1 MPIAEGKGNRHMRV
15 SEILTDSMLQVMD
28 ETALKFFGRT
38 PRDAVEK
45 GECVGCSRKV
55 DLTMHPHRLY
65 RYRICGMC
73 NECQHDWM
81 PDLFNDD
88 KYAAVGTVIAPEDRV
103 KKQTKDM
110 RFLKS
115 RSTLLKHWHVM
126 ENTTIKVL
134 QKRTKLNA
142 STIMTQIKYMMK
154 QKEVNEILVSG
165 RQTFTLMKEVEDELS
180 EV

>member
-1 MPIAEGKGNRHMRV
+1 MPIGEGKGNRHMRV
-15 SEILTDSMLQVMD
+15 SEILTDSMMQVMD
-28 ETALKFFGRT
+28 ETALRFFGRT
-38 PRDAVEK
+38 PKDAVEK
-45 GECVGCSRKV
+45 GECVGCSEKV
-55 DLTMHPHRLY
+55 DITMHPHRLE

-73 NECQHDWM
+73 SECQYDWM
-81 PDLFNDD
+81 PDLFQEE
-88 KYAAVGTVIAPEDRV
+88 VGTVIAPEDRV

-134 QKRTKLNA
+134 QKRSKLNA

-154 QKEVNEILVSG
+154 RKEVNEILVSG

-180 EV
+180 EM

>member
-1 MPIAEGKGNRHMRV
+1 MLRMPIGEGKGNRHMRV
-15 SEILTDSMLQVMD
+15 SEILTDSMMQVMD
-28 ETALKFFGRT
+28 ETALRFFGRT
-38 PRDAVEK
+38 PKDAVEK
-45 GECVGCSRKV
+45 GECVGCSEKV
-55 DLTMHPHRLY
+55 DITMHPHRLE

-73 NECQHDWM
+73 SECQHDWM
-81 PDLFNDD
+81 PDLFQEE
-88 KYAAVGTVIAPEDRV
+88 VGTVIAPEDRV

-134 QKRTKLNA
+134 QKRSKLNA

-154 QKEVNEILVSG
+154 RKEVNEILVSG

-180 EV
+180 EM

>member
-1 MPIAEGKGNRHMRV
+1 
-15 SEILTDSMLQVMD
+15 
-28 ETALKFFGRT
+28 
-38 PRDAVEK
+38 
-45 GECVGCSRKV
+45 
-55 DLTMHPHRLY
+55 
-65 RYRICGMC
+65 
-73 NECQHDWM
+73 M
-81 PDLFNDD
+81 PDLFNDE
-88 KYAAVGTVIAPEDRV
+88 VGTVIAPEDRG
-103 KKQTKDM
+103 KKQIKDM

-142 STIMTQIKYMMK
+142 STIMTQIKYMMNH
-154 QKEVNEILVSG
+154 KEVNEILVNG